1 MSKDMNNPEH
11 LIDMLH
17 FIKGYRE
24 KMEFKL
30 KLILTEIQP
39 FGSQD
44 KIEIQKR
51 EDEISSI
58 EKVILD
64 YKTAE
69 IRFTDRLK
77 KLKER
82 HQRI

>member
-11 LIDMLH
+11 LIDMLN
-17 FIKGYRE
+17 FIKGYKE

-30 KLILTEIQP
+30 KLLLTEMQP

>member
-11 LIDMLH
+11 LIDMLN
-17 FIKGYRE
+17 FIKGYKE

-30 KLILTEIQP
+30 KLLLTEMQP

-77 KLKER
+77 RLREK